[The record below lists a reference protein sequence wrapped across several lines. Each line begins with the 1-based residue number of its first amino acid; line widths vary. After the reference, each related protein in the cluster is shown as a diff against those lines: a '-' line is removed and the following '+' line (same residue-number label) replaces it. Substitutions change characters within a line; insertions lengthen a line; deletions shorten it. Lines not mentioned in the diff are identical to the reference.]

1 MRTKEEEGGGG
12 GGYAYWGG
20 GRGGGSKEGAGPCG
34 GVGAQVQIRTTLVVR
49 SLLRLCEARGCV
61 WRLVVVLCA
70 LVGQKEVWGSETNLW
85 WWAMQLRGCSR
96 IDSGIEPRSVALFHA
111 KVASI

>member
-1 MRTKEEEGGGG
+1 MRIGAGAGGGWFQRRG
-12 GGYAYWGG
+12 RALLRVG
-20 GRGGGSKEGAGPCG
+20 GRKCRSE
-34 GVGAQVQIRTTLVVR
+34 LVR

-70 LVGQKEVWGSETNLW
+70 LVGQKEVWGSATNLW

-96 IDSGIEPRSVALFHA
+96 IDSGIEPRSAALFHA